1 MPREDQII
9 TAKSDKPIAKCDE
22 DIFGWKDHARMLA
35 KLITDKSN
43 DDVALGISAPWGSGK
58 TSMLNLI
65 KEQIKELKIYPKP
78 IIVEFDPWF
87 YGSEDK
93 VIHSFFETLA
103 KAIFKEN
110 HPTREAISKAIG
122 YLSKILTKTPDLP
135 STFTPNPLVTEAI
148 NFAKQFL
155 GTLTD
160 DLKDWIGHG
169 SLNSFRDVKKLLILL
184 LTEAQRKNEL
194 PQIIIMI
201 DDLDRLQADEALT
214 MLKIIRLVTDLPCI
228 RSIVAFDE
236 KATGQLISNKF
247 NIDGINYIRKMINV
261 PTYLPHIS
269 KNDLK
274 QYFAKEMEDILNANG
289 YVYKNISFSQIVDKI
304 GEIVETL
311 RCIKI
316 ILNTYKI
323 GISAVGDYVNP
334 IDYLVLCVFFNLT
347 PTLFNV
353 LKKNGV
359 LTSLRISDNNKT
371 GDERIMYVKLN
382 DNVKELMNNYEI
394 NDNVLAKTIDD
405 LLSVVFKGLVNGQT
419 TQNYF
424 NRFDSKNI
432 CWVDNHKY
440 YFSLLQN
447 LESADS

>member
-9 TAKSDKPIAKCDE
+9 TAKNDKPIEKCDE

-35 KLITDKSN
+35 KLITHESN

-58 TSMLNLI
+58 SSMLNLI
-65 KEQIKELKIYPKP
+65 KEQINEIGIDPKP

-87 YGSEDK
+87 YGSEEK

-110 HPTREAISKAIG
+110 HPTREAISKIMG

-155 GTLTD
+155 GILTG

-169 SLNSFRDVKKLLILL
+169 SLNSFQDVKKLLISLL
-184 LTEAQRKNEL
+184 SEAHKEKEL

-236 KATGQLISNKF
+236 EATGRLIESKVR
-247 NIDGINYIRKMINV
+247 DGASYIRKIITV
-261 PTYLPHIS
+261 PTYLPNPEPEKLKNYFFNDVESVINNNGIS
-269 KNDLK
+269 INYTFLTKEKIIESIKTLRNAKVIINMFKVVASCLGNQINTQEYLSLCVIYIIAPELYSRLRKIYPPFYQREDRVIVNETRIQEYIKQLQLDKEDNNTLSGKIKDLK
-274 QYFAKEMEDILNANG
+274 EL
-289 YVYKNISFSQIVDKI
+289 
-304 GEIVETL
+304 L
-311 RCIKI
+311 
-316 ILNTYKI
+316 
-323 GISAVGDYVNP
+323 SAVFKDPGDQ
-334 IDYLVLCVFFNLT
+334 
-347 PTLFNV
+347 
-353 LKKNGV
+353 GV
-359 LTSLRISDNNKT
+359 QSS
-371 GDERIMYVKLN
+371 
-382 DNVKELMNNYEI
+382 
-394 NDNVLAKTIDD
+394 
-405 LLSVVFKGLVNGQT
+405 SVFKAGRKEI
-419 TQNYF
+419 YF
-424 NRFDSKNI
+424 R
-432 CWVDNHKY
+432 
-440 YFSLLQN
+440 QN
-447 LESADS
+447 LDLFFTLKEKIEITD

>member
-35 KLITDKSN
+35 KLITHESN
-43 DDVALGISAPWGSGK
+43 DDVALGISASWGSGK

-65 KEQIKELKIYPKP
+65 KEQINELGIKPKP

-87 YGSEDK
+87 YGSEEK
-93 VIHSFFETLA
+93 VIHSFFETLI
-103 KAIFKEN
+103 KAIFEKK
-110 HPTREAISKAIG
+110 HPIKDF
-122 YLSKILTKTPDLP
+122 LSKKLKSFSTMLYKIPDLP
-135 STFTPNPLVTEAI
+135 SDPNHPGLSEGVNMTKKVASAAGSAI
-148 NFAKQFL
+148 SDK
-155 GTLTD
+155 
-160 DLKDWIGHG
+160 IGVG
-169 SLNSFRDVKKLLILL
+169 SLESCSDVKKSLDHSSKKP
-184 LTEAQRKNEL
+184 QKNNTH
-194 PQIIIMI
+194 PAIIVFI

-228 RSIVAFDE
+228 RTIVAFDE
-236 KATGQLISNKF
+236 EATGQLISNKF

-269 KNDLK
+269 KNGLK
-274 QYFAKEMEDILNANG
+274 QYFIKEIEDVLITND
-289 YVYKNISFSQIVDKI
+289 YTYDKKSFSQVVDKI
-304 GEIVETL
+304 SEIVETL

-323 GISAVGDYVNP
+323 GISAVGDYVDP
-334 IDYLVLCVFFNLT
+334 VDYLVLCVFFNLA
-347 PTLFNV
+347 PTLFNA
-353 LKKNGV
+353 LKKNIV
-359 LTSLRISDNNKT
+359 SLPLIFNNNRPDDNRIVHNNELSDKVQKVM
-371 GDERIMYVKLN
+371 E
-382 DNVKELMNNYEI
+382 NYKI
-394 NDNVLAKTIDD
+394 DDYGSAKIIDD
-405 LLSVVFKGLVNGQT
+405 LLNIVFKGFEHGQVPH
-419 TQNYF
+419 NFY
-424 NRFDSKNI
+424 NRIDNKNI